1 MSREDNDAFTAQ
13 KYSQDHGEKLYRRTM
28 YTFVKRTAVHPSLAT
43 FDAPDRQVCTVRRPR
58 TNTPLQ
64 ALALMNDP
72 TYVEA
77 SRVLGERLLA
87 SSTDDVARVETAF
100 RLVLARAP
108 KAAELAIV
116 RRLLEEQRSHF
127 GTKPEAADKLL
138 RVGERPVGSGVNP
151 AELAAWTVVASTL
164 LNLDEAITKG

>member
-1 MSREDNDAFTAQ
+1 MSAFTGAQ
-13 KYSQDHGEKLYRRTM
+13 
-28 YTFVKRTAVHPSLAT
+28 P
-43 FDAPDRQVCTVRRPR
+43 VRRPR

-138 RVGERPVGSGVNP
+138 RVGERPVGTGVNA